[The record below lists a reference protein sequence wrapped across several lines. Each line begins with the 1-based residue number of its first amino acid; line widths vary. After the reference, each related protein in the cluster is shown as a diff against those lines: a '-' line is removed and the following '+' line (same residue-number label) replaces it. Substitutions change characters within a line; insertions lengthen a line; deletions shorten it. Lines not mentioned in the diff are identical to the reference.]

1 MRYVFL
7 PRSHKAILRV
17 QGKILRSGDEVELER
32 APRKGHLRF
41 GLRPLDGEP
50 APTPAAPIP
59 VAEAQGGVGAW
70 SELHWRRRC
79 MLAKL
84 LGQDFGRDHASA
96 DAYLKTVN
104 NSAVRELIAQQ
115 GW

>member
-1 MRYVFL
+1 MRYVFQ
-7 PRSHKAILRV
+7 PRSSKAILRV
-17 QGKILRSGDEVELER
+17 QGIVLRAGDEVELER
-32 APRKGHLRF
+32 APRKGHIRF

-59 VAEAQGGVGAW
+59 EAEAKGSVGAW

-79 MLAKL
+79 KLAKL
-84 LGQDFGRDHASA
+84 LGKDFGRDHSAA
-96 DAYLKTVN
+96 DAYLETLSR
-104 NSAVRELIAQQ
+104 SAVKALVEQQ